1 MFKEG
6 YMRLILLVAIF
17 ISNFVIAKTFTS
29 EFLEFQLPR
38 GWECQLEGSEWVC
51 QSSVDDKKKE
61 AIIILA
67 AKKRG
72 PQDELAK
79 YEAYLKR
86 SKSFALP
93 GGKTQVSEVIYVKQK
108 MIKTQD
114 HPWVDSEHLASEVP
128 GFYTRY
134 LATVKGG
141 LGVAITFSVA
151 KDVRNDYRNLFD
163 SVVETLKVFDKTG
176 SSNTNYDLARKKGTV
191 PGAGG
196 EWDDSSLGID
206 TQVNKGAQPK
216 TGSSGSDNTLYLIIA
231 GVVVAG
237 LILAKK
243 GKKKPKKKKRKKKKS

>member
-1 MFKEG
+1 
-6 YMRLILLVAIF
+6 MRLILIVALLLVNSTF
-17 ISNFVIAKTFTS
+17 AKTFTS

-72 PQDELAK
+72 PQDELSK
-79 YEAYLKR
+79 YESYLKR
-86 SKSFALP
+86 AKSFALP
-93 GGKTQVSEVIYVKQK
+93 GGKTQVSEVVYVKQK
-108 MIKTQD
+108 MIQTQN
-114 HPWVDSEHLASEVP
+114 HPWVDAEHLASEVP

-151 KDVRNDYRNLFD
+151 KDVRADYKDLFD

-176 SSNTNYDLARKKGTV
+176 AGTGTYDLARKKGAV
-191 PGAGG
+191 PGADG

-206 TQVNKGAQPK
+206 THVNKAGNAPK
-216 TGSSGSDNTLYLIIA
+216 KAGGSDNTLYLIIA

-243 GKKKPKKKKRKKKKS
+243 GKKKTKKKKKKRKKKS